1 MHRER
6 GPLRGPLAFLLNLWY
21 KYSVKSSKKAD
32 GAKAAKKPKNVYIYG
47 KHALREALTERP
59 QIIERA
65 FVSPHV
71 DAPEILNLLKKNR
84 IQTGTLN
91 ESGATRDI
99 LEEASH
105 QGLVAQIDP
114 EKLMIPFES
123 WFATLNVNN
132 HTGIVLLDE
141 VHDPQNVGSVIR
153 SAAAFGIAAILMPE
167 HNQAQVTGAVV
178 KVSAGMAFRMPLVR
192 IGNVNQTVRALKEK
206 GFWVYG
212 LDMKG
217 QPVEKESFEKP
228 SLFILGNEAKGIRE
242 KTLELCDIPLS
253 IPMNPRA
260 ESLNAATAAAI
271 VMHQWS
277 VKNPGA
283 LA

>member
-1 MHRER
+1 M
-6 GPLRGPLAFLLNLWY
+6 NLWY
-21 KYSVKSSKKAD
+21 KRLVKSSKKEER
-32 GAKAAKKPKNVYIYG
+32 AKAKKPKNVYIYG

-65 FVSPHV
+65 FVAPHV
-71 DAPEILNLLKKNR
+71 DAPDILNLLKKNR
-84 IQTGTLN
+84 IQTGTLS
-91 ESGATRDI
+91 ESGATKDI

-114 EKLMIPFES
+114 EKLMIPFDT
-123 WFATLNVNN
+123 WFDTLDVTKNP
-132 HTGIVLLDE
+132 GIVLLDE

-153 SAAAFGIAAILMPE
+153 SAAAFGIEAILMPE

-283 LA
+283 RT